1 MFAPILLAAMLAAP
15 QDTAHIVIVS
25 TTDVHGRVADWDYVQ
40 DRPFGG
46 GLVRAATVVDSL
58 RRRHPDQVVLVDA
71 GDLIQGNAFAAY
83 FATIAP
89 RDTNP
94 VIRAMNLLR
103 YDAATPGNHEF
114 NWGLE
119 TLSRAVGA
127 ARFPYVSGNIRSEP
141 RGRLAYRPYAVVQ
154 RGKVRVG
161 VAGFTTPGVMVW
173 DRENV
178 RGRVRVDRIE
188 RSAPA
193 VLRELRQR
201 SDLSVVVI
209 HSGMDGSSSYD
220 TTGVGTENVAA
231 RLARGAV
238 RPDLVVVGHSHE
250 EMRDSVINGVH
261 FVQPKNWA
269 QSVSVMHVDLVRRGN
284 RWVPVRWKSD
294 IVPLEAVRPHPQVA
308 RALQGAHDSVLAWVR
323 QPLGTAVAAMPAAA
337 SRAEPTPII
346 GLIHAVQRERTG
358 AQLSAASAF
367 NIDAGFAAGPIR
379 LGDVAGIY
387 PYENTLRAVRI
398 TGAQLKAF
406 LEQSARYYRVD
417 ASGRVRINDSIP
429 GYNFD
434 MVSGASYEI
443 DLSRPVGSRI
453 VNLAVGGRPVRP
465 ADSFTMAVNSYRQE
479 GGGGYSMLRGAPVVH
494 DRGENIRDLIV
505 EKIREVGRVD
515 PKVYTESNW
524 RFAPAKLAAEV
535 RALQR
540 TAERPAAEG
549 PRTPRRRGAP
559 ILRILTTN
567 DFHGA
572 LLPGTPSW
580 SQGRPIGGA
589 AALEALMDSAEAE
602 CACPTIWLDG
612 GDQMQGTLT
621 SNLAW
626 GRSTVEVFNAMGLA
640 AAAIGNHDFD
650 WSVDTLRARMKEA
663 HYPWLAANVFDSTT
677 GRRPSWA
684 RPWAVVE
691 VDTLRI
697 GIIGYITTETKSI
710 VKAEHVR
717 GLEFRGVA
725 SIRGALD
732 SLARERPHL
741 TVMVAHAGA
750 VCDSTRCNGE
760 ILEVARALGKRIDAV
775 VAGHVHLLADTEVGG
790 VPVIQARSSGT
801 ALGILDLI
809 RNADGSRTW
818 ESRVETVY
826 ADSVT
831 PEAGIATIIAR
842 YSRLSDSL
850 AARNVT
856 TLASSLRKDGS
867 GQYPLGNL
875 IADAQRSVTGADI
888 AIMNNGGI
896 RGPGLAAGPVSYAQ
910 LFELQP
916 FANNIV
922 TVQVPGSVVLQALE
936 HAVSERS
943 PGAHVAGITARY
955 DPSRPSGSRIVD
967 ARLAGGQRL
976 SPARQYTVTLN
987 DFMVTGGSGFTMFG
1001 GARVRRTGKTDLEV
1015 LIEYLESR
1023 KRPVTV
1029 SFGDRIEPVRR

>member
-1 MFAPILLAAMLAAP
+1 MFAPFLLAALLAAP

-25 TTDVHGRVADWDYVQ
+25 TTDVHGRVADWDYVE
-40 DRPFGG
+40 DRPFDG
-46 GLVRAATVVDSL
+46 GLVRVAAVVDSL
-58 RRRHPDQVVLVDA
+58 RRRYPDQVVLVDA

-83 FATIAP
+83 YANVAP

-94 VIRAMNLLR
+94 VMRAMNLLR

-114 NWGLE
+114 NWGLK
-119 TLSRAVGA
+119 TLGAAIGA
-127 ARFPYVSGNIRSEP
+127 ARFPYVSGNIRLEP
-141 RGRLAYRPYAVVQ
+141 RGRLAYPSHTVVR

-173 DRENV
+173 DREKL
-178 RGRVRVDRIE
+178 RGRMRVDPIE
-188 RSAPA
+188 RSAPP
-193 VLRELRQR
+193 VLRELRRR
-201 SDLSVVVI
+201 SDLAVVVI

-220 TTGVGTENVAA
+220 TAGVGAENVAA
-231 RLARGAV
+231 RLARGPV
-238 RPDLVVVGHSHE
+238 RPDLVVVGHSHR

-269 QSVSVMHVDLVRRGN
+269 QSVSVMHVDLVRRGS
-284 RWVPVRWKSD
+284 RWIPVRWQGD
-294 IVPLEAVRPHPQVA
+294 IVPLEAVQPHPEVS
-308 RALQGAHDSVLAWVR
+308 RALEGAHDSVLAWAR
-323 QPLGTAVAAMPAAA
+323 EPLGTALAAMPAALA
-337 SRAEPTPII
+337 RAEPTPII

-367 NIDAGFAAGPIR
+367 NIDAGFERGPIR

-398 TGAQLKAF
+398 TGAELKAF
-406 LEQSARYYRVD
+406 LEQSARYYRFD
-417 ASGRVRINDSIP
+417 SSGVRINDSIP

-443 DLSRPVGSRI
+443 DLTRPVGSRI
-453 VNLAVGGRPVRP
+453 VNLAVGGRPVGP

-479 GGGGYSMLRGAPVVH
+479 GGGGYTMLRGAPVVH

-505 EKIREVGRVD
+505 DRIRAEGRID
-515 PKVYTESNW
+515 PKNYTESNW
-524 RFAPAKLAAEV
+524 RFVPAKLAAGV

-540 TAERPAAEG
+540 SAERPAAEG
-549 PRTPRRRGAP
+549 PRTPRRRERP

-572 LLPGTPSW
+572 LLPGKPSW
-580 SQGRPIGGA
+580 AQGRSIGGA

-621 SNLAW
+621 SNLAY
-626 GRSTVEVFNAMGLA
+626 GRSTVEAFNAMGLS

-650 WSVDTLRARMKEA
+650 WSVDTLRARMRDA
-663 HYPWLAANVFDSTT
+663 RYPWLAANIFDSTT
-677 GRRPSWA
+677 GRRPAWA
-684 RPWAVVE
+684 RPWAIIE
-691 VDTLRI
+691 ADTLRI
-697 GIIGYITTETKSI
+697 GVIGYITTETKSI

-717 GLEFRGVA
+717 GLEFRGA
-725 SIRGALD
+725 TSLRGALD

-741 TVMVAHAGA
+741 TVLVAHAGA
-750 VCDSTRCNGE
+750 VCDSARCGGE
-760 ILEVARALGKRIDAV
+760 ILDVARTLGKRIDAI
-775 VAGHVHLLADTEVGG
+775 VAGHVHLLAETDVDG

-801 ALGILDLI
+801 ALGILDLV
-809 RNADGSRTW
+809 RAPDGRRTW
-818 ESRVETVY
+818 ESRVETVH

-831 PEAGIATIIAR
+831 PERGIAELVER
-842 YSRLSDSL
+842 YSRRSDSL
-850 AARNVT
+850 AARVVT
-856 TLASSLRKDGS
+856 TLASSLRKDRS

-896 RGPGLAAGPVSYAQ
+896 RGTGLAAGPVSYGQ

-916 FANNIV
+916 FANTMV
-922 TVQVPGSVVLQALE
+922 TVRVPGSVVLQALE
-936 HAVSERS
+936 HAVAEGA
-943 PGAHVAGITARY
+943 PEAHVSGVSARY
-955 DPSRPSGSRIVD
+955 DPSRPRGARIVD
-967 ARLAGGQRL
+967 ARLNGGQPL
-976 SPARQYTVTLN
+976 SPTRQYTVAVN

-1001 GARVRRTGKTDLEV
+1001 GARVQRTGKTDLEV
-1015 LIEYLESR
+1015 LIEYLQSR
-1023 KRPVTV
+1023 KRPVTA
-1029 SFGDRIEPVRR
+1029 SFGNRLEAVRR

>member
-1 MFAPILLAAMLAAP
+1 MFAPILLAALLVAP

-25 TTDVHGRVADWDYVQ
+25 TTDVHGRVADWDYVA
-40 DRPFGG
+40 DRPFDG
-46 GLVRAATVVDSL
+46 GLVRVATVVDSL
-58 RRRHPDQVVLVDA
+58 RRRHPGQVVLVDA

-83 FATIAP
+83 FARVAP

-103 YDAATPGNHEF
+103 YDVATPGNHEF

-119 TLSRAVGA
+119 TLGEAVGA

-141 RGRLAYRPYAVVQ
+141 GGRLVYRPYTVVQ

-178 RGRVRVDRIE
+178 RGRVRVDPIE
-188 RSAPA
+188 RSAPS
-193 VLRELRQR
+193 VLRDLRQR

-220 TTGVGTENVAA
+220 TAGVGSENVAA
-231 RLARGAV
+231 RLARGAA
-238 RPDLVVVGHSHE
+238 RPDLVVVGHSHR
-250 EMRDSVINGVH
+250 EMRDSVVNGVH

-284 RWVPVRWKSD
+284 RWVPVRWQGD
-294 IVPLEAVRPHPQVA
+294 IVPLDAVRPQPQVA
-308 RALQGAHDSVLAWVR
+308 RALEGAQDSVLAWVR
-323 QPLGTAVAAMPAAA
+323 APLGVATASMPAADA
-337 SRAEPTPII
+337 RAEPTPII

-367 NIDAGFAAGPIR
+367 NIDAGFPAGPIR

-398 TGAQLKAF
+398 TGAQLEAF

-417 ASGRVRINDSIP
+417 PSGRVRINDSIP

-443 DLSRPVGSRI
+443 DLSRPVGRRI

-465 ADSFTMAVNSYRQE
+465 TDSFTMAVNSYRQE
-479 GGGGYSMLRGAPVVH
+479 GGGGYSMLRGAPVVY
-494 DRGENIRDLIV
+494 DKGENIRDLIV
-505 EKIREVGRVD
+505 EAIRQRGRIE
-515 PKVYTESNW
+515 PKVLAESNW
-524 RFAPAKLAAEV
+524 RFVPAKLAAEV

-540 TAERPAAEG
+540 DAERPAAEG
-549 PRTPRRRGAP
+549 PRAPRRRGQTL
-559 ILRILTTN
+559 LRILTTN

-580 SQGRPIGGA
+580 AQGRRIGGA

-602 CACPTIWLDG
+602 CACPTLWLDG

-621 SNLAW
+621 SNLAY
-626 GRSTVEVFNAMGLA
+626 GRSTVEAFNAMGLA

-663 HYPWLAANVFDSTT
+663 RYPWLAANVFDSTT

-684 RPWAVVE
+684 RPWAVVQ
-691 VDTLRI
+691 VDTLRV
-697 GIIGYITTETKSI
+697 GVIGYITIETKSI
-710 VKAEHVR
+710 VKDEFVR
-717 GLEFRGVA
+717 GLHFRDVG

-741 TVMVAHAGA
+741 TILVAHAGA
-750 VCDSTRCNGE
+750 VCDSAQCRGE
-760 ILEVARALGKRIDAV
+760 ILDVARALGKRIDAV
-775 VAGHVHLLADTEVGG
+775 VAGHVHLLAETEVGG

-801 ALGILDLI
+801 ALGILDLT
-809 RNADGSRTW
+809 RNADGSRSW
-818 ESRVETVY
+818 ESRVETIY

-831 PEAGIATIIAR
+831 PEPEIAAIVAR
-842 YSRLSDSL
+842 YSRRSDSL
-850 AARNVT
+850 AAEVIT
-856 TLASSLRKDGS
+856 TLASSLRKDRS

-875 IADAQRSVTGADI
+875 VADAQRSVTGADI

-896 RGPGLAAGPVSYAQ
+896 RGTGLASGPVTYAN

-916 FANNIV
+916 FANGMV
-922 TVQVPGSVVLQALE
+922 TVRVPGSVVLQALE
-936 HAVSERS
+936 HAVSEGF
-943 PGAHVAGITARY
+943 PEAHVSGLMARY
-955 DPSRPSGSRIVD
+955 DSTRPRGSRIVEV
-967 ARLAGGQRL
+967 RLAGGQRL
-976 SPARQYTVTLN
+976 SPSRQYTVAVN
-987 DFMVTGGSGFTMFG
+987 DFMVTGGSGFTMFR
-1001 GARVRRTGKTDLEV
+1001 GARVQRTGRTDLEV
-1015 LIEYLESR
+1015 LIEYLEGR
-1023 KRPVTV
+1023 KRPVTA
-1029 SFGDRIEPVRR
+1029 SFGNRIEQVRR

>member
-1 MFAPILLAAMLAAP
+1 MFAPFLLAALLAAP

-25 TTDVHGRVADWDYVQ
+25 TTDVHGRVADWDYVE
-40 DRPFGG
+40 DRPFDG

-58 RRRHPDQVVLVDA
+58 RRRYPDQVVLVDA

-83 FATIAP
+83 FATVAP
-89 RDTNP
+89 QDTNP
-94 VIRAMNLLR
+94 VMRAMNLLR

-119 TLSRAVGA
+119 ALGDAIGA
-127 ARFPYVSGNIRSEP
+127 ARFPYVSGNIRLEP
-141 RGRLAYRPYAVVQ
+141 RGRLAYPPHAVLQ

-161 VAGFTTPGVMVW
+161 VTGFTTPGVMVW

-178 RGRVRVDRIE
+178 RVRLRVDPIE

-193 VLRELRQR
+193 VLRELRRR

-220 TTGVGTENVAA
+220 TAGVGPENVAA
-231 RLARGAV
+231 RLAQGSV
-238 RPDLVVVGHSHE
+238 RPDLVIVGHSHR
-250 EMRDSVINGVH
+250 EMRDSLINGVH
-261 FVQPKNWA
+261 FVQPRNWA

-284 RWVPVRWKSD
+284 RWVPVRWKGD
-294 IVPLEAVRPHPQVA
+294 IVPLESVRPQPQVA
-308 RALQGAHDSVLAWVR
+308 RALRGAHDSVLAWVR
-323 QPLGTAVAAMPAAA
+323 EPLGTATAPMPAALA
-337 SRAEPTPII
+337 RAEPTPII

-367 NIDAGFAAGPIR
+367 NIDAGFEAGPIR

-443 DLSRPVGSRI
+443 DLSRPSGSRI
-453 VNLAVGGRPVRP
+453 VDLAVGGRPVRP

-479 GGGGYSMLRGAPVVH
+479 GGGGYTMLRGAPVVY

-505 EKIREVGRVD
+505 EKIRAAGRID
-515 PKVYTESNW
+515 PKVYAESNW
-524 RFAPAKLAAEV
+524 RFVPAKLAADV
-535 RALQR
+535 RSLQR

-549 PRTPRRRGAP
+549 PRTPRRRGRI

-572 LLPGTPSW
+572 LLPGTPAW
-580 SQGRPIGGA
+580 AQGRPIGGA

-621 SNLAW
+621 SNLAY
-626 GRSTVEVFNAMGLA
+626 GRSTVEAFNAMGLS

-650 WSVDTLRARMKEA
+650 WSVDTLRARMRDA
-663 HYPWLAANVFDSTT
+663 RYPWLAANVFDSTT

-684 RPWAVVE
+684 RPWAVIE
-691 VDTLRI
+691 ADTLRI
-697 GIIGYITTETKSI
+697 GVIGYITTETKSI

-717 GLEFRGVA
+717 GLEFRGIT
-725 SIRGALD
+725 SIRDALD
-732 SLARERPHL
+732 ALARERPHL
-741 TVMVAHAGA
+741 TVLVAHAGA
-750 VCDSTRCNGE
+750 VCDSTRCGGE
-760 ILEVARALGKRIDAV
+760 ILDVARALGKRIDAV
-775 VAGHVHLLADTEVGG
+775 VAGHVHLLAETEVNG

-801 ALGILDLI
+801 ALGILDLV
-809 RNADGSRTW
+809 RTGNGTRAW
-818 ESRVETVY
+818 ESRVETVHV
-826 ADSVT
+826 DSVT
-831 PEAGIATIIAR
+831 PEPDIAALVER
-842 YSRLSDSL
+842 YSRGSDSL
-850 AARNVT
+850 AARIVT
-856 TLASSLRKDGS
+856 TLASSLRKDPS

-875 IADAQRSVTGADI
+875 IADAQRRVTGADI

-896 RGPGLAAGPVSYAQ
+896 RGTGLAAGPVSYAR

-916 FANNIV
+916 FANTMV
-922 TVQVPGSVVLQALE
+922 TVRVAGSVVLQALE
-936 HAVSERS
+936 HAVSEGR
-943 PGAHVAGITARY
+943 PEAHVSGITARY
-955 DPSRPSGSRIVD
+955 DPSRPRGSRIVD
-967 ARLAGGQRL
+967 ARLEGGQRL
-976 SPARQYTVTLN
+976 SPARQYTVALN
-987 DFMVTGGSGFTMFG
+987 DFMVTGGSGYTMFG
-1001 GARVRRTGKTDLEV
+1001 GARVQRTGKTDLEV
-1015 LIEYLESR
+1015 LIEYLQSR
-1023 KRPVTV
+1023 KRPVTA
-1029 SFGDRIEPVRR
+1029 SFGNRIAQVGR